1 MQSREIHRSA
11 SPETDPDTTLA
22 DKSVSG
28 STHSKDSTKTLKP
41 NSILQLGSIPMPP
54 MPKFAPL
61 SVPMPRR
68 RQTASVL
75 LWMVLVPLCVGLFL
89 EMLLLSYITRTIAL
103 VYFLYVMQDKGQELG
118 ARRMDWLRSLSVW
131 VWFAD
136 FFPVSFR
143 KESDLDPSKNYIFGY
158 HPHGVISIGAFTTF
172 GTESRNIAQQLPGL
186 NIRLLTLETN
196 FKIPFWRDILL
207 FLNVASAD
215 KKSINYILGGP
226 KSKPGDSV
234 MLVLGGAAESLEAFP
249 NTNKIVLKGRLGFI
263 KLALQHGATLVPT
276 FAFGEND
283 IWDQVP
289 NPKGSY
295 VRKFQTM
302 FKDIASFSPVL
313 FHGRGIFTYD
323 YGIMPY
329 RKPITV
335 VTGIPIDCPKLDTV
349 TEEDLKRVQQLYIA
363 GVQSL
368 YDKYKDELLPNRKE
382 ELIII

>member
-1 MQSREIHRSA
+1 
-11 SPETDPDTTLA
+11 
-22 DKSVSG
+22 
-28 STHSKDSTKTLKP
+28 
-41 NSILQLGSIPMPP
+41 
-54 MPKFAPL
+54 
-61 SVPMPRR
+61 
-68 RQTASVL
+68 
-75 LWMVLVPLCVGLFL
+75 MVLVPLCVGLFL

-349 TEEDLKRVQQLYIA
+349 TEEDLKRVQRLYIA